1 MHSSA
6 FETRRTPHLRDG
18 TRRWKLG
25 PGMMSREPFGKPLPP
40 PRHDAP
46 VGRCGRRT
54 ARRATHPRTASQ
66 AGDAL
71 IDQTS
76 GLADHYEEER
86 CHELIS
92 VLLSPVSRTASRH
105 AAICMPFFHHTSLAH
120 TSHHAQPRAI
130 ASASHARASGMHTPT
145 RQPHT
150 PCGPSV
156 CVCPASCVRLCV
168 MSTSYLPPHG
178 VTPPPGVKTSG
189 RSKKPLRL

>member
-1 MHSSA
+1 M
-6 FETRRTPHLRDG
+6 
-18 TRRWKLG
+18 
-25 PGMMSREPFGKPLPP
+25 
-40 PRHDAP
+40 
-46 VGRCGRRT
+46 GRCGRRT

-130 ASASHARASGMHTPT
+130 ASTSHARASGMHTPT

-156 CVCPASCVRLCV
+156 CVCRTTCLSFRDVKATSSVAPTSVHLPQLRSLCIGASKLRKCTHSVLTVLSLTRGPARLH
-168 MSTSYLPPHG
+168 SLSHNPY
-178 VTPPPGVKTSG
+178 G
-189 RSKKPLRL
+189 RCAR